1 MKDCARSRSQFGSF
15 IIDTRGTILGFDQA
29 MEDLTNWP
37 AIDVVGHSKDL
48 NLSNRPGDRGKSPIR
63 TTPLYEGHIP
73 MQPGDANRELTLNC
87 ADGRRLDVETRLRPL
102 EGPGE
107 RLLVTV
113 LDVLA
118 SSARESA
125 FSGTERCDTLTGLP
139 DRAAFAG
146 QLADDLRAAAAT
158 ARPLALILLDVD
170 HLRETN
176 DRLGHD
182 AGDAVLR
189 KLAGILRVSIEDEC
203 RLARLGNDDFAVL
216 LRDAGRGE
224 ARQAAAALRSTVER
238 FRFFA
243 DDFNGDRRPITIT
256 LGAASFP
263 ADADSADELVERAQ
277 EALDEAR
284 SMGRNRVWC
293 YLRRPRVPIQVPVFF
308 DGADSPLVG
317 YSRDLSPSGI
327 FVQTTAG
334 IDVGMR
340 CALAFPLPG
349 HDGKVHVVGRVVRT
363 VHPETSEE
371 TRDVRVPGLG
381 LEFERFGGAS
391 DRRAIDSFLH
401 ENEAE
406 SLRPEDGL
414 LSL

>member
-1 MKDCARSRSQFGSF
+1 MKDFARSRSHFGSF
-15 IIDTRGTILGFDQA
+15 IIDARGTILGFDQA
-29 MEDLTNWP
+29 LEDLTDWP
-37 AIDVVGHSKDL
+37 AIEVVGHSKDL
-48 NLSNRPGDRGKSPIR
+48 NLSTRPGDRGASPIR

-73 MQPGDANRELTLNC
+73 MQSDGGNRELTLNC
-87 ADGRRLDVETRLRPL
+87 ADGRRLDVETLLRPL

-107 RLLVTV
+107 RMLVTV
-113 LDVLA
+113 LGVLA
-118 SSARESA
+118 SSARKSS
-125 FSGTERCDTLTGLP
+125 FLGTDNCDALTGLP
-139 DRAAFAG
+139 DRTAFAR
-146 QLADDLRAAAAT
+146 QLADDQRAATAT

-182 AGDAVLR
+182 AGDTVLK
-189 KLAGILRVSIEDEC
+189 KLAGILRVAIEEEC
-203 RLARLGNDDFAVL
+203 RLARLGDDNFAVL
-216 LRDAGRGE
+216 LRDAGRGK
-224 ARQAAAALRSTVER
+224 ARQVAASLRSTVER

-243 DDFNGDRRPITIT
+243 EDWNSEHRSITIS

-263 ADADSADELVERAQ
+263 ADAETGDELVERAR

-293 YLRRPRVPIQVPVFF
+293 YLRRPRVPVQVPVYF
-308 DGADSPLVG
+308 DGADSSLVG

-363 VHPETSEE
+363 VHPDISEE
-371 TRDVRVPGLG
+371 TSDVRIPGLG
-381 LEFERFGGAS
+381 LEFERFSGAS
-391 DRRAIDSFLH
+391 DRRAIESFLH
-401 ENEAE
+401 ENEVD

-414 LSL
+414 LSI